1 MGDWGKPEEFHYQDY
16 SIISGDKEAPGF
28 ASVHLKSVGKFTKVI
43 QFKFY

>member
-28 ASVHLKSVGKFTKVI
+28 AGVPSKVRGEIHEGNSV
-43 QFKFY
+43 